1 MNYTDPKTGKFI
13 KGNPGGGR
21 PKGFSIVA
29 HLKEK
34 LQEVPEGQ
42 KESYANLIV
51 KKYLHKALVEGDNK
65 ILTDLI
71 DRVDGKALQRIGDP
85 DGNNVV
91 FKIEMG
97 GNNPS
102 VQPRPKR

>member
-1 MNYTDPKTGKFI
+1 MKYTDPKTGKFI

-42 KESYANLIV
+42 KESYATLIT
-51 KKYLHKALVEGDNK
+51 KKYLHKALVEGDTA
-65 ILTDLI
+65 ILKDLF
-71 DRVDGKALQRIGDP
+71 DRVDGKALQA
-85 DGNNVV
+85 VKQEL
-91 FKIEMG
+91 KIESLVDEKQAKTIL
-97 GNNPS
+97 NAINP
-102 VQPRPKR
+102 RD